1 MQSSRSKLGK
11 TPVTT
16 KFLSWRH
23 SGLPLGSLN
32 GPATVVDGSGIVSG
46 MSGII
51 DTISSEDLSEPV
63 VLSAF

>member
-1 MQSSRSKLGK
+1 M
-11 TPVTT
+11 
-16 KFLSWRH
+16 
-23 SGLPLGSLN
+23 PLGSLN

-51 DTISSEDLSEPV
+51 DTISSEDLSDAV